1 MNTTPEIKSSS
12 SLGGLY
18 LRTSPE
24 GAVLSV
30 WVRDSEIIVELDN
43 QQRAMISE
51 VLAKEGMNLLAVSGF
66 SAHIFNVPE
75 ILKVSHG

>member
-66 SAHIFNVPE
+66 SARIFNVPE